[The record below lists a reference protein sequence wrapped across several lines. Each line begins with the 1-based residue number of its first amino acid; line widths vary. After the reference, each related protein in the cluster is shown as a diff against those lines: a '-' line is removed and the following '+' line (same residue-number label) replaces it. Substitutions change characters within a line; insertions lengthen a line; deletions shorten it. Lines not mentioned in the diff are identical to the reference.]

1 MSKNTPLKNIKVV
14 TEMLEGRH
22 RTQTRTT
29 VGYQPIKEIKV
40 REVGEVWEEVSP
52 EGIVTVWEQKKGYR
66 VKRSANAGA
75 LQQVRDFLKQYPNCY
90 EDCEKRQTRKYTR
103 YDDNT
108 RIIHGMCLDCLA
120 RYETELKIKGEFT
133 EYERHKKLD
142 SLQNW
147 FKDAEKEK
155 NILKAAIADGSFA
168 EQDGTL
174 EKWSPENITA
184 FLEKMDEDFEKLKQ
198 SLLEP
203 LLSNNQI
210 TSNENL

>member
-1 MSKNTPLKNIKVV
+1 MSKKTPLKNIKVV

-29 VGYQPIKEIKV
+29 VGYQPLKEIKV
-40 REVGEVWEEVSP
+40 REVGETWEEVSP

-66 VKRSANAGA
+66 VKKSANADA
-75 LQQVRDFLKQYPNCY
+75 LQKVRDFLKQYPNCY
-90 EDCEKRQTRKYTR
+90 EDCEKKVTKKYTR

-108 RIIHGMCLDCLA
+108 RMIHGMCLDCLA
-120 RYETELKIKGEFT
+120 RYETELKIRGEFT
-133 EYERHKKLD
+133 EYERQKKID

-155 NILKAAIADGSFA
+155 DILKTAIATGAFA
-168 EQDGTL
+168 EQDGTF
-174 EKWSPENITA
+174 EKWRPENLTA
-184 FLEKMDEDFEKLKQ
+184 FLEKMDEDFEKLRQ

-203 LLSNNQI
+203 LLVDNQI
-210 TSNENL
+210 NTDEKN